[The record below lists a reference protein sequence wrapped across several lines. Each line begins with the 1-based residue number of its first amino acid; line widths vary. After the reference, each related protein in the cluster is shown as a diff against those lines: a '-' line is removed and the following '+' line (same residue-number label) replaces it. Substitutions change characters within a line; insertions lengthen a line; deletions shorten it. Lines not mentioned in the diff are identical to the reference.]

1 MYIYVYT
8 HILCI
13 YIYIYIY
20 IKSAMI
26 YGYIVD
32 IVTFGN
38 YILYAGSP
46 QKYNGDALDRMD
58 PRSRGG
64 EGSVD

>member
-1 MYIYVYT
+1 
-8 HILCI
+8 
-13 YIYIYIY
+13 
-20 IKSAMI
+20 MI

-46 QKYNGDALDRMD
+46 QKSNGDALDRMD